1 MLEQQTPLMV
11 NNENELDKEIKI
23 KEVKKYN
30 MNLNYDSFLLT
41 IKINSDDTINFY
53 LKQSNKKSFSKYIH
67 EYKYEEIIQTL
78 SLSKDIYDDI
88 TKVFK
93 YYDDVIMKSEIIL
106 TKEKHI
112 FKLKKKNNEKEKEG
126 ESECCI
132 DLFEEK
138 LSNEDIFN
146 ELYNKIEELNLKNNK
161 NEELIKNLTKERDKM
176 KQEIER
182 NKKCINDLME
192 NNKKLEV
199 LMNTLIEDNKELK
212 NSIDSIGSGGGSGC
226 GSKSFF
232 DGKNENC
239 PKPMAVKEN
248 FEENPDNLKFD
259 RYLTKHNK
267 STGILSN
274 FIVYTALKDKI
285 DYLAYAT
292 LSEYNYSYIKIVRI
306 KDKQIIRHLEGH
318 NFKITVIRYYKNK
331 SKDYLLSCDENKV
344 SIVWDIQRDF
354 DPIYVYQEK
363 NYTGIIYDALLLFN
377 INNANYLYLSNNN
390 DTGNE
395 NSKLFELKSNIQLIV
410 NVYGTNLNY
419 TYFNVPWSH
428 KGKYYVIECC
438 KDRLSIHN
446 IFEDEIYAILTLNDL
461 STNYCGY
468 IYDVNYLCVSSQIQ
482 DFNVVTIWNL
492 LQRHIEYRF
501 ECKDNLRGGRE
512 LLIWNNKYMILGGK
526 GCFLIY
532 DIGKREKVS
541 VKYLENNE
549 NIIYGIKSIKS
560 DIFGECLVCSD
571 NKNNI
576 ILFNI
581 PKNN

>member
-1 MLEQQTPLMV
+1 
-11 NNENELDKEIKI
+11 
-23 KEVKKYN
+23 
-30 MNLNYDSFLLT
+30 
-41 IKINSDDTINFY
+41 
-53 LKQSNKKSFSKYIH
+53 
-67 EYKYEEIIQTL
+67 
-78 SLSKDIYDDI
+78 
-88 TKVFK
+88 
-93 YYDDVIMKSEIIL
+93 
-106 TKEKHI
+106 
-112 FKLKKKNNEKEKEG
+112 
-126 ESECCI
+126 
-132 DLFEEK
+132 
-138 LSNEDIFN
+138 
-146 ELYNKIEELNLKNNK
+146 
-161 NEELIKNLTKERDKM
+161 
-176 KQEIER
+176 
-182 NKKCINDLME
+182 
-192 NNKKLEV
+192 
-199 LMNTLIEDNKELK
+199 MNTLIEDNKELK

-344 SIVWDIQRDF
+344 SIVWDIQKDF
-354 DPIYVYQEK
+354 DPIYVHQEK

-532 DIGKREKVS
+532 DIGKGEKVGI
-541 VKYLENNE
+541 KYLENNE